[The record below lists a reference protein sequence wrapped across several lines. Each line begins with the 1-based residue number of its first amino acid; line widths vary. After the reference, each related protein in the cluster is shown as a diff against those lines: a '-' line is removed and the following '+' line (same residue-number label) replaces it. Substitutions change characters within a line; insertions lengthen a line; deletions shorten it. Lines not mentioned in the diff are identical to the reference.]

1 LLNSDRSIGE
11 INAFI
16 QAQMRAKKLDQCGAI
31 DASVWLEKKGILRN
45 DKSKP
50 GRPLRVLLRK
60 VMIEGSA
67 KGPGGRWIIRRVKT
81 R

>member
-1 LLNSDRSIGE
+1 
-11 INAFI
+11 
-16 QAQMRAKKLDQCGAI
+16 MKAKKLDQWGAI

-60 VMIEGSA
+60 GMIEGSK
-67 KGPGGRWIIRRVKT
+67 KGRGGRWIIKRVKN